1 MNTEKYF
8 IIDTNVLLH
17 NPRAIHSFADN
28 TVVIPFK
35 VLEELDKFKR
45 DRSEIGRNA
54 REATRLLDR
63 YRKKGSLSKG
73 VKMFVGGR
81 LLVSMDAVKDVPNG
95 LSLHSP
101 DDIILATALYYKN
114 KDKQVFFV
122 SKDINARIKADAL
135 GIRAVDYEKQKIRYS
150 KIYRGYVRTMFKHRD
165 LPDLLSTGSI
175 DAPMPM
181 LAHQYAVLQDS
192 SDAEIVLLGRYNSAT
207 GRVDLLGNEIEP
219 ALGISPLNIEQRMA
233 FDALMH
239 PRIKLV
245 SLIGLAGTG
254 KTLLALSTGLHQVL
268 TLNRYKRVLVARPI
282 VPMGRD
288 IGFLPGS
295 KEDKL
300 MHWMEPIFDNLEFIF
315 SGQKAKG
322 KAKEK
327 IDRLIAQ
334 DLLEIEA
341 LTYIRGRSLPDQLI
355 IIDEAQNLTPLEV
368 KTIISRAGQ
377 DTKIILTGDAE
388 QIDNPY
394 LDEDSNGLSYVV
406 DRLKESDLTGSVLLE
421 KSERSPLASLAA
433 EQL

>member
-1 MNTEKYF
+1 
-8 IIDTNVLLH
+8 
-17 NPRAIHSFADN
+17 
-28 TVVIPFK
+28 
-35 VLEELDKFKR
+35 
-45 DRSEIGRNA
+45 
-54 REATRLLDR
+54 
-63 YRKKGSLSKG
+63 
-73 VKMFVGGR
+73 
-81 LLVSMDAVKDVPNG
+81 
-95 LSLHSP
+95 
-101 DDIILATALYYKN
+101 
-114 KDKQVFFV
+114 
-122 SKDINARIKADAL
+122 
-135 GIRAVDYEKQKIRYS
+135 
-150 KIYRGYVRTMFKHRD
+150 
-165 LPDLLSTGSI
+165 
-175 DAPMPM
+175 
-181 LAHQYAVLQDS
+181 
-192 SDAEIVLLGRYNSAT
+192 
-207 GRVDLLGNEIEP
+207 
-219 ALGISPLNIEQRMA
+219 
-233 FDALMH
+233 
-239 PRIKLV
+239 
-245 SLIGLAGTG
+245 
-254 KTLLALSTGLHQVL
+254 
-268 TLNRYKRVLVARPI
+268 VARPI